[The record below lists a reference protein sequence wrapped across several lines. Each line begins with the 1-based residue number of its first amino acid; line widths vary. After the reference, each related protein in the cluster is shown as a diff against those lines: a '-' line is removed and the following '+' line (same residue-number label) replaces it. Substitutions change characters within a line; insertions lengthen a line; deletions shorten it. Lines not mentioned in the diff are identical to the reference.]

1 MEMTYTKFI
10 RQEINNILTK
20 LGGYLVKGSKG
31 RHIVVIVARNDS
43 NNLLGVNLQDRTAN
57 AIGGLID
64 GDNVSARRICHR
76 VNIMHSSDTIVVSR
90 IELDDDLVGYT
101 GIGIHTS
108 DATSKGYLSQ
118 IRDLDGL
125 DDAPIDLAE
134 EAIAHI
140 LSNYREVH
148 IEIIYLS
155 TVDSF
160 AHHWR
165 TIERHSAID
174 GMGIGQSIVELVARN
189 SSCKQ
194 TYFERTTCGMF
205 GFGSFG

>member
-10 RQEINNILTK
+10 RQEINNIPAK
-20 LGGYLVKGSKG
+20 LGGYLVKGSKR
-31 RHIVVIVARNDS
+31 RHVVVIVARNDS
-43 NNLLGVNLQDRTAN
+43 NNLLGVDLQDRTAN
-57 AIGGLID
+57 TVGGLID
-64 GDNVSARRICHR
+64 GDNVSARRICHC

-90 IELDDDLVGYT
+90 IELDDDFVGHTGVGIYT
-101 GIGIHTS
+101 T
-108 DATSKGYLSQ
+108 DTTSKGYLAQ
-118 IRDLDGL
+118 VGNLDCL
-125 DDAPIDLAE
+125 DEAPIDLAE

>member
-10 RQEINNILTK
+10 RQEINNIPTK
-20 LGGYLVKGSKG
+20 LSGYLVKGSKG
-31 RHIVVIVARNDS
+31 RHVVVIVARNDS

-57 AIGGLID
+57 TVGGLID

-90 IELDDDLVGYT
+90 IELDDDLVGDT

-108 DATSKGYLSQ
+108 DATSKGYLTQ
-118 IRDLDGL
+118 IGNLDGL
-125 DDAPIDLAE
+125 DDAPIYLAE

-165 TIERHSAID
+165 TIERHSTID
-174 GMGIGQSIVELVARN
+174 GMCIG
-189 SSCKQ
+189 
-194 TYFERTTCGMF
+194 
-205 GFGSFG
+205 